1 MTKFQHEEV
10 KRIVL
15 TCMATLS
22 ISIVIILLCAGC
34 TSFTIPTKQGPI
46 KYNRAMEKVYMRIT
60 DPDTGTVIFLYTN
73 DGGSAVA
80 KAIAEGVTQGIIK
93 SATIT
98 AGK

>member
-1 MTKFQHEEV
+1 MKLLLPLLA
-10 KRIVL
+10 I
-15 TCMATLS
+15 
-22 ISIVIILLCAGC
+22 LCAGC

-80 KAIAEGVTQGIIK
+80 KAIAEGVTSGIIT
-93 SATIT
+93 STGIT